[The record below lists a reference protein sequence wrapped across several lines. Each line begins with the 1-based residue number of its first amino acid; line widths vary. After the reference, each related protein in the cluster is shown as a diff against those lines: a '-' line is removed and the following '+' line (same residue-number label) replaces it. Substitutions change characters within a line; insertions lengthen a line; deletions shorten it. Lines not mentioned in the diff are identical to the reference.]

1 MKQLTKLKG
10 ETDMSM
16 IILKNFTS
24 SLKIFIEY
32 LQKIDK
38 DILELTIL
46 STNFIRLIFIEKTT
60 QNTYSL
66 KYQEKLYS
74 GPKNKFQSLLTG
86 FIFAEHMY
94 NQWN

>member
-10 ETDMSM
+10 ETDKSM

-24 SLKIFIEY
+24 SLKIFVEY

-38 DILELTIL
+38 DILDLTIL
-46 STNFIRLIFIEKTT
+46 STNFIRLILIQKTT

-66 KYQEKLYS
+66 KYQENLYS

-86 FIFAEHMY
+86 CIFVQCMY
-94 NQWN
+94 DQWN